1 MTYRL
6 KKLSSL
12 LILSLLLTFSKPVKA
27 SEAVVMFA
35 LPFLGAIVNQ
45 SWQQR
50 NSYDHEAEMA
60 EFYNNIK
67 NLNHIPV
74 GGCKIATR
82 FEEGARYDRQ
92 ACKQPDGSWKLQ
104 EGQYQVEDINNF
116 QNYKDEEPFYIGN
129 MDNFE

>member
-6 KKLSSL
+6 KTLSSL
-12 LILSLLLTFSKPVKA
+12 LILSLLLISKPVKS

-35 LPFLGAIVNQ
+35 LPFIGAIVNQ
-45 SWQQR
+45 SWKER

-60 EFYNNIK
+60 EFYYNIK

-82 FEEGARYDRQ
+82 IEEGARYDRQ
-92 ACKQPDGSWKLQ
+92 ACKQPDGSWK
-104 EGQYQVEDINNF
+104 VE
-116 QNYKDEEPFYIGN
+116 
-129 MDNFE
+129 